1 MGDERVIRARA
12 HAVALV
18 TAVVQHSW
26 TVSNA
31 KEIAGAVE
39 DLTHELLAAERPP
52 AATVAT
58 ARHTVTDAQIEAWAA
73 EAWDTYARQHGPSER
88 AMGIAVRH
96 VLTLAGVIESAEKG
110 AST

>member
-18 TAVVQHSW
+18 AAVVQHSG

-39 DLTHELLAAERPP
+39 YLTHELLAAERPP
-52 AATVAT
+52 AATVAK
-58 ARHTVTDAQIEAWAA
+58 VTEAQIDAWAIEAW
-73 EAWDTYARQHGPSER
+73 DMYARQRGPSER
-88 AMGIAVRH
+88 AMGAAVRH
-96 VLTLAGVIESAEKG
+96 VLTLAGVIESTEKG
-110 AST
+110 ASA

>member
-12 HAVALV
+12 HAVALL
-18 TAVVQHSW
+18 TAVVQHSG

-58 ARHTVTDAQIEAWAA
+58 ARPAVTEAQIEEWTARAI
-73 EAWDTYARQHGPSER
+73 EALDDDSPMSSV
-88 AMGIAVRH
+88 VRH
-96 VLTLAGVIESAEKG
+96 VLTLAGIESAEKG
-110 AST
+110 APT